1 MGLKRHIR
9 LLIIITTFV
18 NYAFSKTV
26 SDANQ
31 LLRSQTID
39 ASHLTDEIGGSLCI
53 PTDSITIWLE
63 DFESDISDWRIE
75 NGWELTQESS
85 YSPTHSFHMDDD
97 NYGISASIISPIIS
111 LPSLNEDNEI
121 LKLNFA
127 LWADLPDWNGDQ
139 DGSADDYYRIDIA
152 NISDAPIYFNQSS
165 VGAYEGQS
173 WWCSNPA
180 IGGYLDAWIQVLQS
194 PMINIPEGGTL
205 SAMMQWGI
213 EEYSGASVAGTCTDG
228 WDAANVR
235 ISNDGGVTWNILNG
249 DDPYDFSYGYGW
261 IYNDI
266 EYDCGGTLEQVAAG
280 WGGQADWH
288 EVNFDLSN
296 YVGQDVLIRFAFG
309 SDPAYST
316 PDDVSLTGL
325 RVDDIKIIDGG
336 GDIIFT
342 DNADDQS
349 NMVPMNGIEFTWEQY
364 FVDWGAPN
372 RPGTLGWEEYPV
384 GAPLNGN
391 AQLNISEHAGDDIRV
406 RFKGRMDDNDDG
418 GNGNGLFIDDV
429 HIWSAMVSDIPL
441 ISGLNISNFED
452 YFELTWDMPPTGSY
466 DNEECSYADD
476 TFESVQTMSDGTS
489 LLGEYF
495 DMPYGIEQANA
506 NSCSIWGFPG
516 YGGYTTLKGFSV
528 LLGIPQNESM
538 YSMQIFLQEGQWN
551 YFDLDW
557 AFDGDFILA
566 VQISTTIG
574 IGIDTDNSPSQNSW
588 VNNAGWDRWENVSSQ
603 SDGLPDGEFGIN
615 ANVTTNG
622 EAITP
627 YFNIYR
633 SVNNGAFVLIDN
645 GLNINDNQFIDD
657 ALESENEYCYQVTSV
672 YNGDEGDPAAPVC
685 AIPGVL
691 DVSYQAENIP
701 NHFELKQNYPNPFNP
716 YTTIEFSL
724 ISDGYVQVS
733 IYDLNG
739 CKVLDIIDDYIEFGT
754 HSITIDSKG
763 LSSGMYFYTFQVR
776 DSDKTPV
783 FYTTKK
789 MALIK

>member
-9 LLIIITTFV
+9 LFIIIIISV
-18 NYAFSKTV
+18 NYATSKNV
-26 SDANQ
+26 SGVNQ
-31 LLRSQTID
+31 LLRSQNID
-39 ASHLTDEIGGSLCI
+39 APHLIDEIGGSLRV
-53 PTDSITIWLE
+53 PADSTTIWLE

-85 YSPTHSFHMDDD
+85 YSPTHSFHMDDN

-152 NISDAPIYFNQSS
+152 NISDVPIYFNQSS

-180 IGGYLDAWIQVLQS
+180 IGGYLDAWVQVLQS

-235 ISNDGGVTWNILNG
+235 ISNDDGVTWNILNG
-249 DDPYDFSYGYGW
+249 DDPYDFTYGYGW
-261 IYNDI
+261 IHNDI
-266 EYDCGGTLEQVAAG
+266 EYDCGGALEQVAAG

-336 GDIIFT
+336 GDIIFI

-372 RPGTLGWEEYPV
+372 RPGTLGWEEYPA

-391 AQLNISEHAGDDIRV
+391 AQLDISEHAGDDIRV

-429 HIWSAMVSDIPL
+429 HIWSTMVSDIPL

-476 TFESVQTMSDGTS
+476 SFESVQTMSDGTS

-495 DMPYGIEQANA
+495 DMPYGIEQVNA
-506 NSCSIWGFPG
+506 NSCSIWGFLG
-516 YGGYTTLKGFSV
+516 MV
-528 LLGIPQNESM
+528 GIPLS
-538 YSMQIFLQEGQWN
+538 
-551 YFDLDW
+551 
-557 AFDGDFILA
+557 
-566 VQISTTIG
+566 
-574 IGIDTDNSPSQNSW
+574 
-588 VNNAGWDRWENVSSQ
+588 
-603 SDGLPDGEFGIN
+603 
-615 ANVTTNG
+615 
-622 EAITP
+622 
-627 YFNIYR
+627 
-633 SVNNGAFVLIDN
+633 
-645 GLNINDNQFIDD
+645 
-657 ALESENEYCYQVTSV
+657 
-672 YNGDEGDPAAPVC
+672 
-685 AIPGVL
+685 
-691 DVSYQAENIP
+691 
-701 NHFELKQNYPNPFNP
+701 
-716 YTTIEFSL
+716 
-724 ISDGYVQVS
+724 
-733 IYDLNG
+733 
-739 CKVLDIIDDYIEFGT
+739 KVLAY
-754 HSITIDSKG
+754 
-763 LSSGMYFYTFQVR
+763 Y
-776 DSDKTPV
+776 
-783 FYTTKK
+783 
-789 MALIK
+789 